1 MPSPPELVVSD
12 AKWWQNLQFSQRVA
26 TPLKNLESLKFW
38 FPRVKFPL
46 WQSLCAGERVVS
58 IYVYMETDYLYG
70 SQLFWLLCRCDSTL
84 SEKQL
89 KCCHCGRAHSK
100 LTSMRALKRPQR
112 EMIASHKIFSQ
123 FFFKHFWK
131 WRLLKEDFLQNP
143 VSNEPKLYRG
153 TKTLVLFKPLWNCF

>member
-58 IYVYMETDYLYG
+58 IYVYMKTDYRYD

-112 EMIASHKIFSQ
+112 EMIASHKILHIFTVFFHTFLKVEASQRRFSAKSCEQ
-123 FFFKHFWK
+123 WT
-131 WRLLKEDFLQNP
+131 Q
-143 VSNEPKLYRG
+143 
-153 TKTLVLFKPLWNCF
+153 TLSGYKDPSIV

>member
-26 TPLKNLESLKFW
+26 TPLKNLESWKFW

-58 IYVYMETDYLYG
+58 IYVYMKTDYRYD

-112 EMIASHKIFSQ
+112 EMIASHKILHIFTVFFSYI
-123 FFFKHFWK
+123 FESGGFSKKIFCKILWAM
-131 WRLLKEDFLQNP
+131 NP
-143 VSNEPKLYRG
+143 NFIGYKDPSIV
-153 TKTLVLFKPLWNCF
+153 